1 MPALDP
7 YRPICHAAPTGCWVR
22 LSNCLPAPV
31 LRKDEWYNDFVVK
44 CGVRDIVGAQLY
56 EDYSHTAI
64 LGIHYGIHQ
73 PSDASSRAAQ
83 VHELFEP
90 LGHASRLHI
99 ELRDLGWRSS
109 AAIRALDQLAAGIFI
124 TRGDRRIVE
133 LNQAADG
140 IIRRNDKLTIR
151 NGKLRALRAFE
162 DAKLATLIAGA
173 VTAGTGSAAGR
184 MLVGRRGGRAAYIVS
199 VTPLGVHVAPF
210 DRPLALVLAA
220 APDDRFPSERDLT
233 ELFGLSRAEIRL
245 PSALLQG
252 KKLRD
257 IATDTRLR
265 ITTLRTQLSS
275 ILKKVG
281 VERQPDLIRILSGI
295 PVVGRSCDGSN
306 R

>member
-1 MPALDP
+1 MD
-7 YRPICHAAPTGCWVR
+7 C
-22 LSNCLPAPV
+22 
-31 LRKDEWYNDFVVK
+31 
-44 CGVRDIVGAQLY
+44 
-56 EDYSHTAI
+56 
-64 LGIHYGIHQ
+64 
-73 PSDASSRAAQ
+73 
-83 VHELFEP
+83 
-90 LGHASRLHI
+90 
-99 ELRDLGWRSS
+99 
-109 AAIRALDQLAAGIFI
+109 
-124 TRGDRRIVE
+124 
-133 LNQAADG
+133 
-140 IIRRNDKLTIR
+140 
-151 NGKLRALRAFE
+151 ALRAFE

-173 VTAGTGSAAGR
+173 VPAGTGSAAGR

-245 PSALLQG
+245 ASALLQG

-257 IATDTRLR
+257 IATDTGLR